1 MSDPTDIPAEA
12 GRLYRGTV
20 FPDETIA
27 KKARERTSV
36 QAVSFPLDLGEH
48 TFVMNFVKF
57 KMGFVGAPIDD
68 IVCSIALPLPGTG
81 IVDKAGMKYNQ
92 DELGIIGGAIGGVTA
107 EINKALGEGG
117 ALSTKGNNIPDP
129 GSDELQLMKTL
140 SQATGGAGR
149 QAINELGQGL
159 GATADQLFGNVVN
172 PHVVLLFKQVDLK
185 TFTLQWKLAPQSRDE
200 SQQLKFIIQ
209 KIQEMA
215 HPEQKT
221 EANGANFFL
230 NYPNQVDLFYT
241 GVNENLH
248 YFKRCAITGIEVNY
262 QPEGD
267 NLLFAKTA
275 APTRVDLQLEFQE
288 TEIWTAEDYVQLQ
301 ARGQG
306 S

>member
-1 MSDPTDIPAEA
+1 MSGQDDVNFEA
-12 GRLYRGTV
+12 GRRYHGTT
-20 FPDETIA
+20 FPDEHIA
-27 KKARERTSV
+27 DKAREITSV
-36 QAVSFPLDLGEH
+36 DAFAFPLDLGKH
-48 TFVMNFVKF
+48 SFVMNFVKF
-57 KMGFVGAPIDD
+57 KMGFIGAPIDD

-81 IVDKAGMKYNQ
+81 IVDKSGMKYNQ
-92 DELGIIGGAIGGVTA
+92 DELGVIGGAIGGVTQ
-107 EINKALGEGG
+107 EILDEFKKGG
-117 ALSTKGNNIPDP
+117 ALSTANGNVPDA
-129 GSDELQLMKTL
+129 GGDELQLLKTL
-140 SQATGGAGR
+140 TQATSAAGR

-159 GATADQLFGNVVN
+159 GATADQAFGNVIN

-200 SQQLKFIIQ
+200 SKQLKFIIQ

-230 NYPNQVDLFYT
+230 NYPNQVDLFYA
-241 GVNENLH
+241 GVQENLH

-288 TEIWTAEDYVQLQ
+288 TEIWTAEDYQQLQ
-301 ARGQG
+301 RRKVG
-306 S
+306 